1 MMKEIIFPGVGLN
14 LNVSSVAINIGNINI
29 YWYAILIV
37 SAFIIGIL
45 FCKKD
50 DGKYNIKFD
59 NILELMVILI
69 PISIIGARI
78 FYVVF
83 KLDYYIQYPE
93 NILNIRDG
101 GLAIYGGIIGAII
114 TIIIYCK
121 KKKINVLDITDYL
134 VPYLALGQAIGRWGN
149 FFNVEAYGSET
160 TSIFRMGIIENE
172 KYIEVHPT
180 FLYESICNL
189 IIFLILYILRNK
201 RKYKGQITYLY
212 LALYGIVR
220 ALIEG
225 LRTDSLMLGSFR
237 ISQVLSIVLFIIFTI
252 IVIFK
257 ELKYKKEKNRN
268 RNEKNRNE
276 I

>member
-1 MMKEIIFPGVGLN
+1 MKEIIFPGLGLN
-14 LNVSSVAINIGNINI
+14 LNVNSVALNIGNINI
-29 YWYAILIV
+29 YWYAIIIV
-37 SAFIIGIL
+37 SAFIIGVL

-59 NILELMVILI
+59 NILELMIILI
-69 PISIIGARI
+69 PISIIGARF

-101 GLAIYGGIIGAII
+101 GLAIYGGIIGATI
-114 TIIIYCK
+114 TVIIYCK
-121 KKKINVLDITDYL
+121 KKKINILDMTDYL

-149 FFNVEAYGSET
+149 FFNTEAHGVET
-160 TSIFRMGIIENE
+160 TSVFRMGIIENGR
-172 KYIEVHPT
+172 YIEVHPT

-257 ELKYKKEKNRN
+257 ELKYKKEKNKN
-268 RNEKNRNE
+268 RNEKIKNE
-276 I
+276 T

>member
-29 YWYAILIV
+29 YWYAIIIV
-37 SAFIIGIL
+37 SAFIIGVL

-121 KKKINVLDITDYL
+121 KKKISVLDITDYL

-149 FFNVEAYGSET
+149 FFNVEAHGSET
-160 TSIFRMGIIENE
+160 TSIFRMGIIENG

-189 IIFLILYILRNK
+189 IIFLILYLLRNK

-220 ALIEG
+220 AVIEG

-257 ELKYKKEKNRN
+257 ELKYKKEKN
-268 RNEKNRNE
+268 KNRNE
-276 I
+276 NEI

>member
-37 SAFIIGIL
+37 SAFIIGVL

-50 DGKYNIKFD
+50 NGKYNIKFED
-59 NILELMVILI
+59 ILELMIILI

-121 KKKINVLDITDYL
+121 KKKINILDMTDYL

-149 FFNVEAYGSET
+149 FFNAEAHGVET
-160 TSIFRMGIIENE
+160 TSIFRMGIVENG

-189 IIFLILYILRNK
+189 IIFLILYLLRNK

-257 ELKYKKEKNRN
+257 ELKYKKEKNKK
-268 RNEKNRNE
+268 KN
-276 I
+276 